1 MQLLARPRSSCAAAC
16 SAYCQLYVV
25 SLVSNTMS
33 RALGRPGA
41 KQAIAGARVST
52 HLGQL
57 LVWPG
62 SARQRQSCKKNL
74 CGRRIPTGVDLIIF

>member
-16 SAYCQLYVV
+16 SAHCQLYVV

-62 SARQRQSCKKNL
+62 SARQRQSCKKTSAEEEFPP
-74 CGRRIPTGVDLIIF
+74 G